1 MFLEY
6 VSIRKALRPV
16 SRVHAGQVGAS
27 QRSPSSATP
36 SVQSVHDSWKG
47 PDTRHA
53 IGVWVFE
60 WRAGLEGARSGVHH
74 KRG

>member
-1 MFLEY
+1 MCFLQSPAQSTQWVY
-6 VSIRKALRPV
+6 SVGLVVVSARTNK
-16 SRVHAGQVGAS
+16 SHHHHHQ
-27 QRSPSSATP
+27 
-36 SVQSVHDSWKG
+36 DSWKG